1 MVQTITT
8 RHHDRNAPGFM
19 VTAAQERETES
30 AALPLLPQII
40 SLTWGGTDPADAGD
54 YVLTFPL
61 PSGASYVLTYTSA
74 GDPLATEALNLAGVI
89 AADPVIGKLYSVG
102 VGGLIVSLQAT
113 SYATQI
119 NVAAIGIVLPGG
131 ATTTL
136 VAAETQASGGASLRM
151 GVLYRR
157 DPNGAQ
163 GPALYN
169 TTREPLGGPAS
180 RLITGTTLADIR
192 GMVARE
198 ANSTELESNFLST
211 NPDQYIAPDDFPGL
225 LRGVGCFVIDPE
237 SGVIN
242 TATTA
247 LYTVIEGGGG
257 GTIPGAL
264 TDDAT
269 GNVQVFGGGADF
281 VRPVDAEETPVFGS
295 PQQRLVR
302 AKINRTN

>member
-8 RHHDRNAPGFM
+8 RYHDRNAPGFM

-54 YVLTFPL
+54 YVFTFPL
-61 PSGASYVLTYTSA
+61 PSGASYVFTYTAA
-74 GDPLATEALNLAGVI
+74 GGVALALEGPLLATAI
-89 AADPVIGKLYSVG
+89 AADAVIGKLYAASAVG
-102 VGGLIVSLQAT
+102 AVVSIQAT

-119 NVAAIGIVLPGG
+119 NVAAIGIVVPG
-131 ATTTL
+131 TTTI
-136 VAAETQASGGASLRM
+136 VAAETQASGGAALRM

-198 ANSTELESNFLST
+198 ANSTELSATFIET
-211 NPDQYIAPDDFPGL
+211 NPDQYIAPDVFPGL
-225 LRGVGCFVIDPE
+225 LRGVGCFVIDPA

-247 LYTVIEGGGG
+247 LYAVIEGGGG